1 MPSIRLDSDI
11 SDEERRGALYDGD
24 ILMYSEHDA
33 VTDFCEYAQRESE
46 EAFAPLD
53 PRTAQFEMDV
63 ESYNEILKDFKPTFI
78 NSPESKRHVQ
88 NMLTSLGCDP
98 EKTYFDVPRIRTMTH
113 GDYMRAGLAYQ
124 FHPHRDTWFSAP
136 FQQLNWW
143 LPVYEIVPSNTM
155 AFYLDRWDSPVE
167 NSSEIYDYEDW
178 KEQGRKKASDQV
190 EEETREQPEAQE
202 PIDPDRGVP
211 LTCQV
216 GECMIFSAA
225 HLHATVENTSGYTR
239 FSIDFRTVNIDDLES
254 GRSAPN
260 LDSKCTG
267 TTLGDYLRVSD
278 LEPLPRELIDR
289 YDRDRTASLSSG
301 AV

>member
-167 NSSEIYDYEDW
+167 NSSEIYDYEAW

>member
-1 MPSIRLDSDI
+1 VTSIRLDPHVSD
-11 SDEERRGALYDGD
+11 DERRDALYDGD
-24 ILMYSEHDA
+24 ILMYSERKA
-33 VTDFCEYAQRESE
+33 VTDFCEYAQRQSE
-46 EAFAPLD
+46 EAFTPLD

-63 ESYNEILKDFKPTFI
+63 ESYNDVLKDFKPTFI

-88 NMLTSLGCDP
+88 NMLTSFGCDP

-113 GDYMRAGLAYQ
+113 GDYLRAGLAYQ

-143 LPVYEIVPSNTM
+143 FPVYEIVPSNTM
-155 AFYLDRWDSPVE
+155 AFHFDRWDSPVE
-167 NSSEIYDYEDW
+167 NSSEIYDYEEW
-178 KEQGRKKASDQV
+178 KEQGRKEAADQV

-202 PIDPDRGVP
+202 SIDPDRGVP

-225 HLHATVENTSGYTR
+225 HLHGTVENTSGYTR

-260 LDSKCTG
+260 LDSECTG

-278 LEPLPRELIDR
+278 LEPLPQDLIDR
-289 YDRDRTASLSSG
+289 YDRERSSSLSTRAG
-301 AV
+301 